1 MSDLL
6 NLGGTDLIGLQELGG
21 CQDVPVGR
29 WDKKPSTVQGQSYTF
44 VVANP
49 MDSFRSLAIGY
60 PSYMTPFV
68 NRVTV
73 LPCGLCVHFRS
84 GGVNTFARSVHL
96 PYTSRDDSAAVWQ
109 SQIQAMH
116 DLLATS
122 RYHDCIYLMTDL
134 NYELVHATAEMA
146 DERSALLQL
155 LLRDLGLSHTKP
167 TEATWSNSRGS
178 SSKIDYVLYRTP
190 SQETL
195 DQGVATGSDELLGSD
210 HQLITLCVAVN
221 KGPRKRVRQR
231 RTNCGKWVVDY
242 TKAVPLCNKL
252 ACDADVSGADVD
264 EEAFLR
270 ICRKSC
276 FRPRSFR
283 FRDTP
288 EIKQLI
294 EDRRRSQD
302 PRQKRQLGRDIVASR
317 AEAKKAWRMELLDRA
332 AAGDYQVISYF
343 RRKQSLNQSQLDY
356 CLKVG
361 GVGPA
366 VGGLKSFYAEKYDP
380 VGTCHLHDAMHLYQ
394 HVVGPRMPAP
404 KLLTREELEM
414 VLLQTKSG
422 KSYGCDGAPYE
433 FWCAVLQS
441 EACDH
446 LLDFLNEVLLENQGF
461 PSNWLL
467 SHIVLLPKV
476 KEPANPKDF
485 RPIVLAATLSK
496 LLTKACYGSEST
508 FLLCL
513 QGSFLHNLELNLWMA
528 RWP

>member
-84 GGVNTFARSVHL
+84 GGVNTFAMSVHL
-96 PYTSRDDSAAVWQ
+96 PYTNRDDSAAVWQ

-116 DLLATS
+116 DLLANS

-210 HQLITLCVAVN
+210 HQLITFCVAVN

-252 ACDADVSGADVD
+252 ACDADVSGA
-264 EEAFLR
+264 E
-270 ICRKSC
+270 
-276 FRPRSFR
+276 
-283 FRDTP
+283 
-288 EIKQLI
+288 

-302 PRQKRQLGRDIVASR
+302 PLQKRQLGRDIVASR
-317 AEAKKAWRMELLDRA
+317 AEAKKAWRMELFDRA

-343 RRKQSLNQSQLDY
+343 RRKQSLKLDSA
-356 CLKVG
+356 CSG
-361 GVGPA
+361 I
-366 VGGLKSFYAEKYDP
+366 
-380 VGTCHLHDAMHLYQ
+380 
-394 HVVGPRMPAP
+394 VVRTG
-404 KLLTREELEM
+404 
-414 VLLQTKSG
+414 
-422 KSYGCDGAPYE
+422 
-433 FWCAVLQS
+433 
-441 EACDH
+441 
-446 LLDFLNEVLLENQGF
+446 
-461 PSNWLL
+461 
-467 SHIVLLPKV
+467 
-476 KEPANPKDF
+476 
-485 RPIVLAATLSK
+485 
-496 LLTKACYGSEST
+496 
-508 FLLCL
+508 
-513 QGSFLHNLELNLWMA
+513 
-528 RWP
+528 